1 MRNNWT
7 RGTAYV
13 DPAGAAKSPVVGWS
27 DIDVLESDLWRV
39 EFTHDPTLR
48 HIPHGIE
55 MIRKKLKNMAG
66 KTSLYF
72 DKKLLGNKRGI
83 IRAIQLTE
91 YPEKKGEISEKP
103 NKDGLYDH
111 SLDALRYAVV
121 NLEPSTGPRVL

>member
-1 MRNNWT
+1 
-7 RGTAYV
+7 
-13 DPAGAAKSPVVGWS
+13 
-27 DIDVLESDLWRV
+27 
-39 EFTHDPTLR
+39 
-48 HIPHGIE
+48 